1 MTYINK
7 SVEVPL
13 RRKILLIRQK
23 VANTLNLNT
32 SYSLALISAVLEP
45 LLDVKILDNNGKYK
59 TYSDADILASIKS
72 FKPDIIGFNINMYNA
87 FNSYRLIKL
96 IKGYYPEIPL
106 IVGGIHTNHCSHEI
120 VELPVIVVKGEAEF
134 TLPSIIKKLNE
145 TYFQNNKEFHDN
157 VYEEISKVK
166 GIMFK
171 NNKGEII
178 DTGPSDTVQDLDALP
193 FISYRKYNLEDFIKK
208 YQDNIGSTNTLIT
221 QRGCPYTCIFCK
233 SGFMANVRETSPS
246 YAVRYIE
253 YLYSMFGYHHIY
265 FMDENFTLHRNKV
278 LEFCQLFVKSGLHK
292 KISLECQT
300 NIVCPF
306 DDEILSAM
314 REANFPR
321 IQFGIDRLT
330 EFGIKKAKIRA
341 SNKVLIPKL
350 EQLKSRK
357 IKTMFTLLVGMD
369 FDNKNSIQSEFE
381 EMKKF
386 KDLSQV
392 ISVGAVVPVPGTE
405 LYIRHPELERWYLRK
420 DFNENDLYYYELA
433 LSGSK
438 VIGLNL
444 FNLPK
449 AILRQIVTVQLF
461 ARKITILNIFG
472 KRGLFIF
479 YPEKILILFSYYLS
493 MIAPKLE
500 IVFFKPIKRLRNYL
514 VGIAY
519 NLFYYAKSD

>member
-96 IKGYYPEIPL
+96 IKGYHPEIPL

-278 LEFCQLFVKSGLHK
+278 
-292 KISLECQT
+292 
-300 NIVCPF
+300 
-306 DDEILSAM
+306 
-314 REANFPR
+314 
-321 IQFGIDRLT
+321 
-330 EFGIKKAKIRA
+330 
-341 SNKVLIPKL
+341 
-350 EQLKSRK
+350 
-357 IKTMFTLLVGMD
+357 
-369 FDNKNSIQSEFE
+369 
-381 EMKKF
+381 
-386 KDLSQV
+386 
-392 ISVGAVVPVPGTE
+392 
-405 LYIRHPELERWYLRK
+405 
-420 DFNENDLYYYELA
+420 
-433 LSGSK
+433 
-438 VIGLNL
+438 
-444 FNLPK
+444 
-449 AILRQIVTVQLF
+449 
-461 ARKITILNIFG
+461 
-472 KRGLFIF
+472 
-479 YPEKILILFSYYLS
+479 
-493 MIAPKLE
+493 
-500 IVFFKPIKRLRNYL
+500 
-514 VGIAY
+514 
-519 NLFYYAKSD
+519 